1 MIWDENKHPRDERGR
16 FAATISFGESK
27 SDKGGDSNYNQ
38 AEDSNHNPDT
48 KYKHCPGKIAGVSKG
63 EPMDFEK
70 ADSGNVNPYYKKG
83 FVGYETN
90 CQTCVATYFARR
102 LGYDVRALPNF
113 ANQTIN
119 TLSYYPEIAYI
130 DENGYYPRFNDCK
143 WFETP
148 MDFLNRIVKDGEIH
162 MLQFCFVNENYGHVI
177 VAEKNKSG
185 VLKLYDPQKDE
196 SHTDSDILL
205 YLNEKDRFKT
215 INLTKCKINEKI
227 ADSIMKAK

>member
-16 FAATISFGESK
+16 FASTISFGESK

-162 MLQFCFVNENYGHVI
+162 MLQFGVSNYSGHV
-177 VAEKNKSG
+177 VVVEKDTNG
-185 VLKLYDPQKDE
+185 ILKLYAPQSNE
-196 SHTDSDILL
+196 L
-205 YLNEKDRFKT
+205 YLNSQIASYLLRTSRHAT
-215 INLTKCKINEKI
+215 INLTNCKINEKI
-227 ADSIMKAK
+227 ADSIMKPR